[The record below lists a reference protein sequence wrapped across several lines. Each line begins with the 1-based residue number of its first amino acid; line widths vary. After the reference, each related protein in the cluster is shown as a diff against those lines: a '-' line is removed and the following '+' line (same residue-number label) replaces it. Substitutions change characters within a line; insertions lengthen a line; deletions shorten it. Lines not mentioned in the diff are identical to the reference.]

1 MGHGPVHEETSFF
14 EEKLGYF
21 FSDRRIIEEALTHAS
36 YAKELGLSS
45 FNERLEYL
53 GDAVLELCVSQILY
67 AAYPDASEGEL
78 TKARAST
85 VCESTLA
92 KWALSVDLSPLLRIS
107 KGLERQN
114 GRKNPSVLA
123 DALEAVF
130 GAIFLDGGYG
140 AAFSAVRRFFDAAGP
155 ASDEERKDAK
165 SLLQER
171 LQAMGDKPPLYR
183 LVGRSGPDHATFF
196 KVEAGLSNGT
206 VLAVGKG
213 TSIKS
218 AEFDAAEKALHKL
231 SKKVDETA

>member
-1 MGHGPVHEETSFF
+1 MGSKPIHEDTSFF

-21 FSDRRIIEEALTHAS
+21 FSDRCLIEEALTHAS

-67 AAYPDASEGEL
+67 AAYPDATEGEL

-92 KWALSVDLSPLLRIS
+92 KWAFSVDLSPLLRVS

-114 GRKNPSVLA
+114 GRSNPSVLA

-130 GAIFLDGGYG
+130 GAIFLDGGYD
-140 AAFSAVRRFFDAAGP
+140 AAFSSVRRFFDAAGV

-171 LQAMGDKPPLYR
+171 LQAIGDKPPLYR
-183 LVGRSGPDHATFF
+183 LTGRSGPDHATFF

-213 TSIKS
+213 TSIKA
-218 AEFDAAEKALHKL
+218 AEFDAAEKALRKL
-231 SKKVDETA
+231 SEKTDETA